1 MSADPQSIQR
11 ALDFH
16 NAGRLAEAEAAYRAI
31 LANRPNEADVL
42 HLLGV
47 VCSQQGRKDEA
58 VQHIKRAISLQP
70 GAAEFHNNL
79 AMVYLERGRF
89 DQAAAAAQ
97 SALALRND
105 YVVAMNILA
114 NALRKLGRFSESI
127 GWFERSLAAKSDQPE
142 VLSALV
148 EVLRLAGRND
158 QAEARMKEL
167 MIVHSAAHD
176 ALVRNGEALLNENR
190 LEEAA
195 GAFRALMQQ
204 FPQSWVGF
212 NGLALAIFRLGRFN
226 EALPLFQKSIEL
238 APDNPGPFNN
248 LGHACM
254 TEGHLE
260 QAIEVLKKAVAIRP
274 DFAEAYNNLGSAY
287 LYCLDIG
294 QARRAYER
302 ALFFQPDNRD
312 AHWNIAFLML
322 LSGDWLNGFREYE
335 WRWLK
340 FPKERRS
347 FREPLWSGLDIRG
360 KTILLYAEQGFG
372 DTIQFARFASMVA
385 ARGAKVILE
394 CAPGLVSLMSRTTGV
409 TQVVARGS
417 ALPHFDFHCP
427 LMSTA
432 YVLGATLDTIP
443 RDVPYVH
450 FDPGLQQD
458 WGHRIAPYKREFNV
472 GIAWAGSSTQ
482 SRNRER
488 SAKLEAFAP
497 LADLK
502 GVRFFSVQI
511 GDAPRT
517 SGMAG
522 PDLVDLTRD
531 IRSFDDTAALI
542 ANLDLVISV
551 DTGVCH
557 LAGAMGKPTFAMLA
571 YSADWR
577 WLLDRDDSPWYPTVR
592 LFRQPVRGDWP
603 SVILRIREAI
613 AQSACTQRSGE

>member
-11 ALDFH
+11 ALDLH
-16 NAGRLAEAEAAYRAI
+16 NADRLPEAEAAYRAV
-31 LANRPNEADVL
+31 LARAPNEAGIH

-58 VQHIKRAISLQP
+58 VQHIARAISLQP
-70 GAAEFHNNL
+70 AAAEFHSNL
-79 AMVYLERGRF
+79 AMVYLEQRRF

-97 SALALRND
+97 SALALRTD

-114 NALRKLGRFSESI
+114 NALRDLGRLSDSI
-127 GWFERSLAAKSDQPE
+127 DWFERSLATKSDQPE

-148 EVLRLAGRND
+148 DVLRLAGRND
-158 QAEARMKEL
+158 QAEARMREL
-167 MIVHSAAHD
+167 MTVHSATHD

-190 LEEAA
+190 LEEAT
-195 GAFRALMQQ
+195 GAFRAMMQQ

-212 NGLALAIFRLGRFN
+212 NGLALTLFRLGRFN

-248 LGHACM
+248 LGHAYM

-260 QAIEVLKKAVAIRP
+260 QAIEFLKKAVAIRP
-274 DFAEAYNNLGSAY
+274 DFAEAYSNLGSAH
-287 LYCLDIG
+287 LYRMDIA
-294 QARRAYER
+294 QARRAYDR

-312 AHWNIAFLML
+312 AHWNSAFLML

-347 FREPLWSGLDIRG
+347 FREPLWSGFDIAG

-372 DTIQFARFASMVA
+372 DTIHFVRFAPAVA

-394 CAPGLVSLMSRTTGV
+394 CAPRLVSLMSRTAGV
-409 TQVVARGS
+409 SQVVAHGS
-417 ALPHFDFHCP
+417 ALPPFDIQCP

-432 YVLGATLDTIP
+432 YALGATLDTIP

-450 FDPGLQQD
+450 VDPASQQQ
-458 WGHRIAPYKREFNV
+458 WARMVAPYKRDLNV

-488 SAKLEAFAP
+488 SATLEAFAP

-502 GVRFFSVQI
+502 GVRFFSLQI
-511 GDAPRT
+511 GDTSRAP
-517 SGMAG
+517 GVAG
-522 PDLVDLTRD
+522 LHLVDLTSN

-542 ANLDLVISV
+542 ANLDLVVSV

-557 LAGAMGKPTFAMLA
+557 LAGAMGKPTLAMLA

-577 WLLDRDDSPWYPTVR
+577 WLLDRDDSPWYPTMR
-592 LFRQPVRGDWP
+592 LFRQPARRDWA
-603 SVILRIREAI
+603 SVMPRIRDAI
-613 AQSACTQRSGE
+613 GERMMSTKST